1 MFKSKFRVL
10 TIPWWIYLLIGI
22 IGLMV
27 IKALIISYQYS
38 MRMNSLYAPLIYASV
53 EVELNVTTAHL
64 LVEEILNGDHFEE
77 EDVWKKYALAEWYI
91 QAILNGGEQGQ
102 EKILPLKDKKL
113 RLIVQ
118 DLEKRL
124 SQFKNISGE
133 RLEKQ
138 SVSGAGT
145 EIDQRYN
152 RIFRIFLDEAES
164 VKNQLQ
170 FVMVEDVKDF
180 RKIFITLLIVVF
192 ILGIVVIF
200 NFYRLER
207 LRVKDFSKLQEAND
221 ELESEIEDRRRA
233 ENQLRDSREQL
244 RKLSNQLQVIRENE
258 KTRISREIHD
268 ELGQILT
275 GLKMELSCLEVELE
289 SPAIVEKLQAMGG
302 MIDSTINSVRR
313 IATELRPQI
322 LDTCGLL
329 DALEWQG
336 MDYQA
341 RTGIECE
348 LELPKDSVK
357 LDSQLSTTI
366 FRICQETLTNVA
378 RHANASKVSVSL
390 RFNEKDLC
398 LAVKDN
404 GKGIELDQIYNSNSL
419 GLLGIQE
426 RANYWGG
433 HVTIDNIPGE
443 GALFTINLP
452 LNGNCSLENV

>member
-1 MFKSKFRVL
+1 MFKSKFKVL
-10 TIPWWIYLLIGI
+10 TIPWWIYLLLGI
-22 IGLMV
+22 IGLIV

-64 LVEEILNGDHFEE
+64 LVEEILNGDRFEE
-77 EDVWKKYALAEWYI
+77 EDVWKKYALAEWYVL
-91 QAILNGGEQGQ
+91 AILNGGERGE

-118 DLEKRL
+118 DVKKRL
-124 SQFKNISGE
+124 SQFKNISSE
-133 RLEKQ
+133 RLKERE
-138 SVSGAGT
+138 VSGPGT

-152 RIFRIFLDEAES
+152 RIFSIFLDEAES
-164 VKNQLQ
+164 VKKQLQ
-170 FVMVEDVKDF
+170 HVMLEDMKDF
-180 RKIFITLLIVVF
+180 RTIFISLLIIVLV
-192 ILGIVVIF
+192 LGVVVIF

-207 LRVKDFSKLQEAND
+207 LRVKDFSKLQEANN

-275 GLKMELSCLEVELE
+275 GLKMELSCLEVELD
-289 SPAIVEKLQAMGG
+289 SPAVIEKLKSMGG

-341 RTGIECE
+341 RTGIECK
-348 LELPKDSVK
+348 LELPENSVK
-357 LDSQLSTTI
+357 LDSQLSTAI

-378 RHANASKVSVSL
+378 RHSEATEVRVSL
-390 RFNEKDLC
+390 KLTDDELFLT
-398 LAVKDN
+398 VKDN
-404 GKGIELDQIYNSNSL
+404 GKGIELEKIYNSNSL

-433 HVTIDNIPGE
+433 HVTIDSSPGE
-443 GALFTINLP
+443 GALFTISIP
-452 LNGNCSLENV
+452 LNGNPVLENV

>member
-1 MFKSKFRVL
+1 MFKSKFKIL

-22 IGLMV
+22 IGIIV
-27 IKALIISYQYS
+27 IKVLFISYQYS
-38 MRMNSLYAPLIYASV
+38 MRMNSVYAPLIYASV

-77 EDVWKKYALAEWYI
+77 EDVRKKYFNAEWYVE
-91 QAILNGGEQGQ
+91 AILNGGERGQ

-118 DLEKRL
+118 DLKKRL
-124 SQFKNISGE
+124 SQFKNISNE
-133 RLEKQ
+133 RLEKKE
-138 SVSGAGT
+138 VSGSGT

-152 RIFRIFLDEAES
+152 KILRIFLDEVGS

-170 FVMVEDVKDF
+170 QVMLEDMKDF
-180 RKIFITLLIVVF
+180 RNIFVSLLTVVL
-192 ILGIVVIF
+192 ILGVIVIF
-200 NFYRLER
+200 NFYRLEK
-207 LRVKDFSKLQEAND
+207 LRVNDFKKLQDTND
-221 ELESEIEDRRRA
+221 ELESEVEERRRA
-233 ENQLRDSREQL
+233 ENQLRESRGQL

-275 GLKMELSCLEVELE
+275 GLKMELSCLEVDVD
-289 SPAIVEKLQAMGG
+289 SPDIIKKLQSMGE
-302 MIDSTINSVRR
+302 MIDSTIKSVRR

-341 RTGIECE
+341 RTGIECK

-357 LDSQLSTTI
+357 FDPQLSTAI

-378 RHANASKVSVSL
+378 RHANASKVRISL
-390 RFNEKDLC
+390 QFSESDLC
-398 LAVKDN
+398 LTVKDN
-404 GKGIELDQIYNSNSL
+404 GKGIEPDQIYNSNSL

-433 HVTIDNIPGE
+433 HVTIDSAPGE
-443 GALFTINLP
+443 GALFTISLP
-452 LNGNCSLENV
+452 LHANHSLENV

>member
-1 MFKSKFRVL
+1 MFRSKFKIL
-10 TIPWWIYLLIGI
+10 TIPWWTYLLIGI
-22 IGLMV
+22 IGIMV
-27 IKALIISYQYS
+27 IKILFISYQYS
-38 MRMNSLYAPLIYASV
+38 MRVNSVYAPLIYASV
-53 EVELNVTTAHL
+53 EVELNATTAHL
-64 LVEEILNGDHFEE
+64 LVEEILNGDHFKE
-77 EDVWKKYALAEWYI
+77 EDVWKKYALAEWYVG
-91 QAILNGGEQGQ
+91 AILNGGEMGQ
-102 EKILPLKDKKL
+102 DKILPLKDKNL

-133 RLEKQ
+133 RLKKRE
-138 SVSGAGT
+138 VSGAGT

-170 FVMVEDVKDF
+170 LVMLEDLKDF
-180 RKIFITLLIVVF
+180 RTIFISLLIVALA
-192 ILGIVVIF
+192 LGVVVIF

-207 LRVKDFSKLQEAND
+207 LRAKDISSLQEAND

-233 ENQLRDSREQL
+233 ESELRDSREQL
-244 RKLSNQLQVIRENE
+244 RKLTNQLQVIRENE

-275 GLKMELSCLEVELE
+275 GLKMELSCLEVELD
-289 SPAIVEKLQAMGG
+289 SPGVVEKLQSMGG

-341 RTGIECE
+341 RTGIDCK
-348 LELPKDSVK
+348 LELPNDSVK
-357 LDSQLSTTI
+357 LDSQLSTAI

-378 RHANASKVSVSL
+378 RHAGATEVRVSL
-390 RFNEKDLC
+390 KLSENELC
-398 LAVKDN
+398 LTVKDN
-404 GKGIELDQIYNSNSL
+404 GKGIEPDKIYNSNSL

-433 HVTIDNIPGE
+433 HVTIDSPPGE
-443 GALFTINLP
+443 GALFTINMP
-452 LNGNCSLENV
+452 LNGNHTLENV

>member
-1 MFKSKFRVL
+1 MFKSKFKVL
-10 TIPWWIYLLIGI
+10 TIPWWIYLLIGL
-22 IGLMV
+22 IGLIV

-38 MRMNSLYAPLIYASV
+38 MRMNSVYAPLIYASV

-77 EDVWKKYALAEWYI
+77 EDVWKKYALAEWYV
-91 QAILNGGEQGQ
+91 QAILNGGERRE

-124 SQFKNISGE
+124 SQFKNISSE
-133 RLEKQ
+133 RLKKRE
-138 SVSGAGT
+138 VSGSGT

-170 FVMVEDVKDF
+170 HVMLEDMKDF
-180 RKIFITLLIVVF
+180 RTIFISLLIVVLV
-192 ILGIVVIF
+192 LGIVVIF

-207 LRVKDFSKLQEAND
+207 LRVTDFRKLQDTND

-275 GLKMELSCLEVELE
+275 GLKMELSCLEVELD
-289 SPAIVEKLQAMGG
+289 SPSIIEKLQSMGC

-341 RTGIECE
+341 RTGIECK
-348 LELPKDSVK
+348 LELPKDSVR
-357 LDSQLSTTI
+357 LDSQLSTAI

-378 RHANASKVSVSL
+378 RHSEATEVQVSL
-390 RFNEKDLC
+390 KFNKDELF
-398 LAVKDN
+398 LTVKDN
-404 GKGIELDQIYNSNSL
+404 GKGIELEQIYNTNSL

-433 HVTIDNIPGE
+433 HVTIDSPPGE
-443 GALFTINLP
+443 GALFTISIP
-452 LNGNCSLENV
+452 LTDNPVLENA